1 MSRQPSSQSSSSIS
15 TDPNRV
21 DQNGVVEFDEAE
33 FARRLAGEWSNGER
47 LSIAHSVNEYL
58 TERAAQGAPVSGQ
71 TLPPETHGDTARAKV
86 ADTARGHSPASGSTP
101 DASPEVVWSR
111 LQAELRDFAEQE
123 AATWGGVDECLLARY
138 LAGECTDEERRQV
151 EHAKHHHPAV
161 RECLELVQEVMADE
175 EINALPIV
183 NLDASKVRRK
193 DAELDLPR
201 FLRTKAAASIVA
213 PASTPTA
220 ALRRTFSNWVAAAAL
235 VLALGSGWLHF
246 ADKLASTKPEMGI
259 AAYDSRLA
267 AQERHLTALIEHLS
281 EIQKNHSETR
291 SFPQQQ
297 VTMAQAKADGHIVE
311 TSLPEKTEPT
321 KPNNSKTGTGPI
333 QVTESV
339 RGQRITGEAAY
350 CNYLAPSVVTV
361 FKPDTEQTRDEK
373 TPVPTTADRLQAFRL
388 EKAPL
393 AESDSL
399 PLLPL
404 PELVDAAR
412 TWQDKE
418 SPLRT
423 VVAKALRKELGD
435 PTQWPQELIDA
446 ILAQEK
452 DPSKSAAFVL
462 TGEIDLKGAGNL
474 SAVVDRFK
482 NSEKPELRA
491 AAMALAGE
499 IDSKGTI
506 EFPLVIDGLKSRN
519 NLERWAAVAAL
530 SATWQSS
537 CGAVL
542 VVPQEAPFGT
552 TLNDFNQSLPNTPTA
567 ELLRPVPDQRFAKA
581 NVAIESDGTSRAT
594 RTYTV
599 FKPVVESIIP
609 VPTRSSS
616 RAKETLLADGT
627 KDEQS
632 PRRSFPPT
640 DVQPVTPTT
649 PSSPPYEVVPSTEPA
664 MSAPAAVIPQ
674 HHLAG
679 QAEVIVPE
687 LTKMLGSKEDP
698 LVRRTALYVIAE
710 FGAKALPARTVLE
723 QILNNDPEV
732 VSRRWAAYA
741 IGRIGPEA
749 RESFGILVGC
759 LIAEKDASVLTAV
772 CFAISELARGEKPLL
787 DIERNLASTQ
797 LSSLLA
803 DHADPQVRRWAA
815 FAFNSV
821 NRPHQAQG
829 DAPPNYAPRTTS
841 FPLKGNM
848 TASHTSDASDS
859 SDGTRGR

>member
-86 ADTARGHSPASGSTP
+86 ADTARGHTPASGSTP

-138 LAGECTDEERRQV
+138 LAGECTDEEWRQV

-201 FLRTKAAASIVA
+201 FLRTKIAASSVA
-213 PASTPTA
+213 PATTPTA
-220 ALRRTFSNWVAAAAL
+220 APRRSFSSWVAAAAL
-235 VLALGSGWLHF
+235 LLALGSTWLHF
-246 ADKLASTKPEMGI
+246 AEKMASQKPEMGV
-259 AAYDSRLA
+259 AAYNSRLM
-267 AQERHLTALIEHLS
+267 AQEEHLAKLIEKLG
-281 EIQKNHSETR
+281 EAQQNHVATR
-291 SFPQQQ
+291 SVPQQQ
-297 VTMAQAKADGHIVE
+297 VTMAQAINDGKLVE
-311 TSLPEKTEPT
+311 TSLPEKTDPM
-321 KPNNSKTGTGPI
+321 KPNNSKTAPI
-333 QVTESV
+333 HVAESV
-339 RGQRITGEAAY
+339 RGQRITGEISGIAG
-350 CNYLAPSVVTV
+350 CAPGYGASAVVTV
-361 FKPDTEQTRDEK
+361 YKANEEQAVNEPKPSL
-373 TPVPTTADRLQAFRL
+373 TAANRLSAFRL
-388 EKAPL
+388 EMAPL
-393 AESDSL
+393 SESDEL

-412 TWQDKE
+412 AWQGKD
-418 SPLRT
+418 SPFLPL
-423 VVAKALRKELGD
+423 VAKALRKELGD

-446 ILAQEK
+446 ILALEK
-452 DPSKSAAFVL
+452 DPSKAAAFVL
-462 TGEIDLKGAGNL
+462 TGKIDLKGATEL

-482 NSEKPELRA
+482 NSDKPELRA
-491 AAMALAGE
+491 AAIALAGE
-499 IDSKGTI
+499 IDSKETI
-506 EFPLVIDGLKSRN
+506 ELSAVIDGLKSRN
-519 NLERWAAVAAL
+519 KLERWAAVAAL
-530 SATWQSS
+530 SETWRSS
-537 CGAVL
+537 CGVFVVAPQD
-542 VVPQEAPFGT
+542 VPQGT
-552 TLNDFNQSLPNTPTA
+552 TLNDPHKSLPSTQHAQTF
-567 ELLRPVPDQRFAKA
+567 LPVPDQRFAQANEAMKA
-581 NVAIESDGTSRAT
+581 TPT
-594 RTYTV
+594 LTV
-599 FKPVVESIIP
+599 FKPVFESLTP
-609 VPTRSSS
+609 LPTRSSP
-616 RAKETLLADGT
+616 APKQKLLADGMRE
-627 KDEQS
+627 DQPS
-632 PRRSFPPT
+632 SGSFPRT
-640 DVQPVTPTT
+640 Y
-649 PSSPPYEVVPSTEPA
+649 SPLQNPAPRHEYDEPATSAPRAIQPYELGRQHPLAANADELVPQLMKLLDSTED
-664 MSAPAAVIPQ
+664 
-674 HHLAG
+674 
-679 QAEVIVPE
+679 
-687 LTKMLGSKEDP
+687 EDP
-698 LVRRTALYVIAE
+698 LVRRTALHVIAD
-710 FGAKALPARTVLE
+710 FRAKALPARQSLE
-723 QILNNDPEV
+723 RILKDDAEA

-741 IGRIGPEA
+741 IGRIGPDA

-787 DIERNLASTQ
+787 DGERKLASMP

-803 DHADPQVRRWAA
+803 DHSDPQVRRWAA

-821 NRPHQAQG
+821 NRPQQAQG
-829 DAPPNYAPRTTS
+829 DAPPNYVPRTTS

-848 TASHTSDASDS
+848 TARHTSDASDS